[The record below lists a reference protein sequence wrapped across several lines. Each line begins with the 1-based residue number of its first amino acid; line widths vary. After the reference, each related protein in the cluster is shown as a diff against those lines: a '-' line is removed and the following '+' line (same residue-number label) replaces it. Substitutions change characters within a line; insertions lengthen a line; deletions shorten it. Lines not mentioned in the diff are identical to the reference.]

1 MAVISATGII
11 ASPTVVS
18 AKRMTL
24 RIRLRSKALTVEVRS
39 AMSATERISSRV
51 MNGVWPAGRTPTMR
65 AASRAAREKTKT
77 MG

>member
-1 MAVISATGII
+1 
-11 ASPTVVS
+11 
-18 AKRMTL
+18 MTL
-24 RIRLRSKALTVEVRS
+24 RIRPRSKALTVDARS

-51 MNGVWPAGRTPTMR
+51 MNGVCPAGRIPTMR